1 MGCLSV
7 TVRRVSGEPSAR
19 VERLDGGATC
29 RVDRIGGMSAAAW
42 RIGGRNTARV
52 ERLTRMTARVG
63 LVCST
68 NIDIRPGILW
78 ASDGRLITLEGGF
91 LIPNGR

>member
-7 TVRRVSGEPSAR
+7 TVRRQGGSSADVLR
-19 VERLDGGATC
+19 LGGMTANVERIGEMSC
-29 RVDRIGGMSAAAW
+29 RTERIAGDVYA
-42 RIGGRNTARV
+42 V
-52 ERLTRMTARVG
+52 VTRCCGMTARVG
-63 LVCST
+63 LVCTT
-68 NIDIRPGILW
+68 NIDVRPGILW

>member
-7 TVRRVSGEPSAR
+7 TVRRQGGSSADALRLGGMTANVERIGEMSCRTERMYDRAAAR
-19 VERLDGGATC
+19 VERQCG
-29 RVDRIGGMSAAAW
+29 
-42 RIGGRNTARV
+42 
-52 ERLTRMTARVG
+52 MTARVG
-63 LVCST
+63 LVCTT
-68 NIDIRPGILW
+68 NIDTRPGILW

>member
-7 TVRRVSGEPSAR
+7 NIR
-19 VERLDGGATC
+19 
-29 RVDRIGGMSAAAW
+29 RIGGASGSAHRVGGMSCLVE
-42 RIGGRNTARV
+42 RIGDMTCRTERIAGDVSAVV
-52 ERLTRMTARVG
+52 ERCCGMTARVG
-63 LVCST
+63 LVCTT